1 MSDRNLSLF
10 THPFLLKPMSKESK
24 SKKSPQR
31 NYLLLAAE
39 IITITLI
46 ISAFIAPIF
55 ASSTQTQSSETK
67 IDEG

>member
-1 MSDRNLSLF
+1 
-10 THPFLLKPMSKESK
+10 MSKESK